1 MSDLPPE
8 WAVVPV
14 HTAFSSDLSHVQY
27 QNGIVTIYSEES
39 GGEWIQ
45 SDRAVDLTAGGRQ

>member
-1 MSDLPPE
+1 MSDLPAE

-14 HTAFSSDLSHVQY
+14 YTAFSCDLSHVQY
-27 QNGIVTIYSEES
+27 QDGSVTIYGEES